1 MKTTEQQIDSS
12 TFCPSCQA
20 AAPSDAAFC
29 PECGTA
35 VGTNSD
41 QSSMQTIGGLS
52 TFDPSQS
59 SCESTPSH
67 SLSIGSL
74 FAERYLI
81 EEPIGAG
88 GMGVVYRAT
97 DTQTKQSVALKLVRF
112 GRTCNDIGVE
122 RLKQE
127 GLTTRDIR
135 HKNVVAVYDVSESN
149 GQPFITMEYLEG
161 QSLRQWHNGW
171 KESGSSLSMTIV
183 RQIIEQILDGL
194 ATAHDAGVIHRDL
207 KPENIFVTSA
217 NEHSVQVK
225 ILDFGIARAVG
236 SGNAS
241 TGALGTARYMAPE
254 QLTSAELAGPSADLY
269 AVSVM
274 FYELLVDVLPTG
286 HWQPPSTG
294 RTDVP
299 QSIDLLI
306 EKGISNRPANRIQS
320 AREYADALNRS
331 HSENGVKPATPAPIQ
346 WLQQLQAFANLK
358 SPNQLKTMSVIGGWC
373 FMGFMGLVLLI
384 AVILDSDAESIQSD
398 VGKGADYGQ
407 VQSWDDYK
415 ENPQQ
420 GYQDIPHQRFNPNYY
435 PNQ

>member
-1 MKTTEQQIDSS
+1 
-12 TFCPSCQA
+12 
-20 AAPSDAAFC
+20 
-29 PECGTA
+29 
-35 VGTNSD
+35 
-41 QSSMQTIGGLS
+41 MQTIGGLS

-59 SCESTPSH
+59 TCESTPSH

-236 SGNAS
+236 SGTES

-384 AVILDSDAESIQSD
+384 AVILDSDAESNQSD